1 MSWSFGP
8 ADHHLDLSQ
17 VAACELLETF
27 GQPIKLQPMILPD
40 THQVAPVRVR
50 LPTIV
55 RTVIDPGED
64 WVVRVSDL
72 YKPILVFDQPVCS
85 SLAREPLVE
94 SDDRR
99 AKCLPDQLVTA
110 ADCQHRHFDL
120 SE

>member
-1 MSWSFGP
+1 MKLDTVDELAFGP

-17 VAACELLETF
+17 VAACELPETF

-72 YKPILVFDQPVCS
+72 YIADTGIRSTGLFV
-85 SLAREPLVE
+85 AR
-94 SDDRR
+94 
-99 AKCLPDQLVTA
+99 AGA
-110 ADCQHRHFDL
+110 ACR
-120 SE
+120 E